1 MEPLTRDPKA
11 TASPHRPTYYGLTP
25 YTQRKGHQFDE
36 TRGGGCCSGSE
47 RKVVFCGNQIE
58 GAVGGWRVASGAW
71 RVASGVAT
79 AACHPHIHHWPLL
92 PCQHPSSFQAVSID
106 ICTLNNFVISPAGPH
121 ILTKTTGTQFLLAL
135 LHPAPCT
142 KVNLQPGLLETFVQ
156 ETA

>member
-1 MEPLTRDPKA
+1 MGSHHTPKEKDINLMKQ
-11 TASPHRPTYYGLTP
+11 G
-25 YTQRKGHQFDE
+25 
-36 TRGGGCCSGSE
+36 
-47 RKVVFCGNQIE
+47 V
-58 GAVGGWRVASGAW
+58 GAVALVVKEKLFSVATKLKVLLVAGGWHQELGGWHQGGFWRVASGAPEG
-71 RVASGVAT
+71 ASGVAT

-106 ICTLNNFVISPAGPH
+106 ICTLNNFVISPAGSQ
-121 ILTKTTGTQFLLAL
+121 ILTKTAGTQFLLAL